1 MKSKANI
8 LFNSFLI
15 FFLSTCISFAYDKH
29 KKDLSSFQWKKRIL
43 IFNTVGNKE
52 SSRKR
57 NEKIKHW
64 EKVNRCQIQERN
76 LIVVIFEKGLNSIYK
91 LSPSLRNNQGVWLV
105 GYDGSIKDYSDNMD
119 LLERIMK
126 VVDEMPIR
134 KSEMKNKASTCK
146 KV

>member
-1 MKSKANI
+1 MKSRTEI

-15 FFLSTCISFAYDKH
+15 FFLSTCISFAHERK

-43 IFNTVGNKE
+43 IFNTVSNNE

-57 NEKIKHW
+57 NEEIKNWVKI
-64 EKVNRCQIQERN
+64 NRCQIQERN

>member
-1 MKSKANI
+1 MKSRTEI

-15 FFLSTCISFAYDKH
+15 FFLSICISYAQERN

-43 IFNTVGNKE
+43 IFNTVSNNE

-57 NEKIKHW
+57 NEEIKNWVKI
-64 EKVNRCQIQERN
+64 NRCQIEERN
-76 LIVVIFEKGLNSIYK
+76 LIVIKFEKGLNSIYK
-91 LSPSLRNNQGVWLV
+91 LSPLFRNKRGAWLI
-105 GYDGSIKDYSDNMD
+105 GYDGFIKDYSDNMD
-119 LLERIMK
+119 LLEKIIR

-134 KSEMKNKASTCK
+134 KNEMKNKTSTCD

>member
-1 MKSKANI
+1 MKSRTEI

-15 FFLSTCISFAYDKH
+15 FFLSICISYAH
-29 KKDLSSFQWKKRIL
+29 ERNKKDLSSFQWKKRIL
-43 IFNTVGNKE
+43 IFNTVSNNE

-57 NEKIKHW
+57 NEEIKNWVKI
-64 EKVNRCQIQERN
+64 NRCQIQERN

-91 LSPSLRNNQGVWLV
+91 LSPSLRNKRGVWLV

-119 LLERIMK
+119 LLERIMR

-134 KSEMKNKASTCK
+134 KNEMKNRTSTCD